1 MDNISKILFD
11 RLVKKEK
18 KFQFYKE
25 KYKLDRSQFDNKLK
39 SITNCKEI
47 YADELIVRAY
57 KLFESKVN
65 NEKEIYKW
73 NNENPNKKQKP
84 YVFSN
89 YCKID
94 DKGFSVKDEEKFS
107 VFFKALKRQYESQT
121 KHQLVSEL
129 NWISDFPKIGID
141 DHVCYYCGISENVL
155 KTLFNDADYTCK
167 TKRNRG
173 AWFELDRKNA
183 NNNFNVYNESNI
195 VLCCY
200 FCNNHKSDVISSDDM
215 RLYFGEKMFN
225 YLILQYNK
233 LSKNK

>member
-1 MDNISKILFD
+1 M
-11 RLVKKEK
+11 VKKQK

-73 NNENPNKKQKP
+73 NNENPNKKQKQ

-107 VFFKALKRQYESQT
+107 VFFKDLKRQYESQT

-141 DHVCYYCGISENVL
+141 DHVCYYCGISEDVI
-155 KTLFNDADYTCK
+155 KILFNDINYTCK

-183 NNNFNVYNESNI
+183 KNNFNIYSENNI
-195 VLCCY
+195 VLSCY
-200 FCNNHKSDVISSDDM
+200 FCNNHKSDVISSEDM
-215 RLYFGEKMFN
+215 RLFFGEKMFN
-225 YLILQYNK
+225 YLISQFNK
-233 LSKNK
+233 LPKNK